1 MEITT
6 MLNALID
13 SHGRIPGIFMEK
25 RTRQHYRIRS
35 WFAKRDKRQREEI
48 AELSTRVADAKLN
61 ALLDQAKIDRLQKQ
75 LSTER
80 SLVNNAPVWAEMG
93 NCPPDTMIAIR
104 FEQIIKWQDEITRL
118 QLRITTLERIMERET
133 EKATKAGMP

>member
-35 WFAKRDKRQREEI
+35 WFAKRDKRQREQI
-48 AELSTRVADAKLN
+48 TELSTLVADAKLN

-80 SLVNNAPVWAEMG
+80 SILDNAPVWAEMG

-104 FEQIIKWQDEITRL
+104 FEQIIKWQDEIKRL
-118 QLRITTLERIMERET
+118 KNEISISNALKELKGDE
-133 EKATKAGMP
+133 